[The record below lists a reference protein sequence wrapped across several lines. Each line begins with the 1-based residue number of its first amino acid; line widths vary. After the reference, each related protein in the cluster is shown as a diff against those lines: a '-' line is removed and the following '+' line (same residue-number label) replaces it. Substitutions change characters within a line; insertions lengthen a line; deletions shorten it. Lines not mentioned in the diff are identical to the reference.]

1 MQNIIYKKITNIRI
15 NQVEDVYLVV
25 CFDKDNKNIWN
36 KSFHCFLSSKPCGR
50 NDFDYF
56 FTDNTFAD
64 MWRIAR
70 ENIEKAQETLS
81 KGGMFLLATITKGK
95 MQNHTI

>member
-1 MQNIIYKKITNIRI
+1 MIMT
-15 NQVEDVYLVV
+15 LGT
-25 CFDKDNKNIWN
+25 
-36 KSFHCFLSSKPCGR
+36 HCFKR
-50 NDFDYF
+50 FF
-56 FTDNTFAD
+56 FTANTFAD

-70 ENIEKAQETLS
+70 DNIEKAQETLS